1 MSHTWGSNFL
11 RRQMDLASKIRVE
24 GTVRTDLKTPSV
36 YLKQAYRLFTSKK
49 VRQDLILPS
58 LRILASHLGTQ
69 EIGREPE
76 ALFAAVTYIAFRHPN
91 TYPNLVPRSYFS
103 AESSKITKRRPAE
116 PLFHES
122 FSAKDSSIDWYAKRV
137 VEKLNIIVLY
147 DERGLP
153 YFLERSGP
161 IYRLIDGLAEEAAI
175 DAVLTS
181 QISSRPELLEPVMSG
196 LLNRIFNVLQ
206 ILPRVFYNSL
216 YELLAPHV
224 EALIENSKWVLGI

>member
-1 MSHTWGSNFL
+1 MFHKRGSNFL
-11 RRQMDLASKIRVE
+11 RRLLNLASRIGEK
-24 GTVRTDLKTPSV
+24 GTAQTDLKPPVV
-36 YLKQAYRLFTSKK
+36 YLRQAYRLYTSKH

-58 LRILASHLGTQ
+58 LRILASHLGAQ

-103 AESSKITKRRPAE
+103 AKESKSSKRRPVE

-137 VEKLNIIVLY
+137 VDKLGIIVLY

-153 YFLERSGP
+153 YFLERTGP
-161 IYRLIDGLAEEAAI
+161 IYRLIEGLAEEAAI

-181 QISSRPELLEPVMSG
+181 QISGQPQLLEPIMSS
-196 LLNRIFNVLQ
+196 LLNRIFNVLK
-206 ILPRVFYNSL
+206 ILPKIFYNSL
-216 YELLAPHV
+216 YEHLAPQL
-224 EALIENSKWVLGI
+224 ESMIENTKWAIGI